1 MGSGHLRHCIL
12 HIQKHVIDEKS
23 EGGENRLPSVVV
35 DAPSLET
42 FKVRLDKALGNLCHL
57 KASRSKE
64 VYQE

>member
-35 DAPSLET
+35 DAPSMET
-42 FKVRLDKALGNLCHL
+42 FNESLDKALRDLI
-57 KASRSKE
+57 
-64 VYQE
+64 